1 MRHTIA
7 IYPGSF
13 DPPTLGHL
21 NIVERGLAIF
31 KKIIIAVAKNTSK
44 DNLFSPEERVRLL
57 KEIFR
62 KNKNVEVTY
71 FHGLLVDYAKK
82 KKAKVILRGLRTV
95 ADYEYELQMAFS
107 NKSLN
112 PDIETIFL
120 MTENRY
126 SHLSS
131 TLIKEIAHFGGSV
144 GKLVPPQVQL
154 ALKGSGKISKKRK

>member
-13 DPPTLGHL
+13 DPPTFGHI

-44 DNLFSPEERVRLL
+44 DSLFTPEQRVALL
-57 KEIFR
+57 KEIFQ

-82 KKAKVILRGLRTV
+82 KNAKVILRGLRTV

-107 NKSLN
+107 NKSLDPN
-112 PDIETIFL
+112 IETFFL

-144 GKLVPPQVQL
+144 AKLVPPQVL
-154 ALKGSGKISKKRK
+154 RALQGSRKQKK

>member
-13 DPPTLGHL
+13 DPPTMGHL
-21 NIVERGLAIF
+21 NIVERGLGIF

-57 KEIFR
+57 KEIFK

-71 FHGLLVDYAKK
+71 FHGLLVDYARK
-82 KKAKVILRGLRTV
+82 KKAQVILRGLRTV

-112 PDIETIFL
+112 PEIETIFL

-131 TLIKEIAHFGGSV
+131 TLIKEIAHFGGSIA
-144 GKLVPPQVQL
+144 KLVPPQVQK
-154 ALKGSGKISKKRK
+154 ALKASRKASKQSQ

>member
-21 NIVERGLAIF
+21 NIVERGLGIF
-31 KKIIIAVAKNTSK
+31 KKIIIAVAKNTTKES
-44 DNLFSPEERVRLL
+44 LFVPGERVRLL
-57 KEIFR
+57 KEIYK
-62 KNKNVEVTY
+62 KNLNVEVTF
-71 FHGLLVDYAKK
+71 FHGLLVEYAKK

-112 PDIETIFL
+112 PDIDTVFL

-126 SHLSS
+126 SHISS
-131 TLIKEIAHFGGSV
+131 TLIKEIAHFGGSLN
-144 GKLVPPQVQL
+144 KMVPPMVQKAVKSKL
-154 ALKGSGKISKKRK
+154 RELKKRS

>member
-44 DNLFSPEERVRLL
+44 DSLFSPEERVRLL
-57 KEIFR
+57 KEIFK

-71 FHGLLVDYAKK
+71 FHGLLVDYARK

-107 NKSLN
+107 NKSLD
-112 PDIETIFL
+112 PEIETFFL

-144 GKLVPPQVQL
+144 AKLVPAEVQL
-154 ALKGSGKISKKRK
+154 ALKAARKAAKSAR

>member
-21 NIVERGLAIF
+21 NIVERGLGFF

-44 DNLFSPEERVRLL
+44 DSLFSPEERVRLL
-57 KEIFR
+57 QEIFR

-71 FHGLLVDYAKK
+71 FHGLLVEYAKK

-107 NKSLN
+107 NKSLD
-112 PDIETIFL
+112 PGIETVFL

-144 GKLVPPQVQL
+144 AKLVPPQVQQ
-154 ALKGSGKISKKRK
+154 ALKGSGKASKRRK

>member
-13 DPPTLGHL
+13 DPPTAGHL
-21 NIVERGLAIF
+21 NIVERGLSIF

-44 DNLFSPEERVRLL
+44 DSLFSPEERVRLL
-57 KEIFR
+57 KEILR

-71 FHGLLVDYAKK
+71 FHGLLVEYAKK

-107 NKSLN
+107 NKSLY
-112 PDIETIFL
+112 PEIETVFL

-144 GKLVPPQVQL
+144 AKLVPPQVQA
-154 ALKGSGKISKKRK
+154 ALKAQRKAIKKPR